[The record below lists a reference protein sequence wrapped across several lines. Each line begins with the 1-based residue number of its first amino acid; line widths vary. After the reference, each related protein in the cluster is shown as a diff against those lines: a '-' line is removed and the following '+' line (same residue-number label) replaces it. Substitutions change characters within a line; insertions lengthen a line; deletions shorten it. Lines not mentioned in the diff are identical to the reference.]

1 MLEILSFIVIIRLFA
16 IVHVEVIACLY
27 STVSIKTGGQNK
39 YYVKRKGVAC
49 TNMSALWHNVSR
61 ISDPF

>member
-39 YYVKRKGVAC
+39 YYVEVLPYDAKV
-49 TNMSALWHNVSR
+49 WPVQ
-61 ISDPF
+61 I